1 MKITVKTTQDNQP
14 IINGVGN
21 KVIYTNKTVDVV
33 KIETTETP
41 EIPETPE
48 NTAKTQKTNNVFVS
62 KTSGKN
68 SHIFNG
74 VNGGTFN
81 FTS

>member
-41 EIPETPE
+41 ETPETPE
-48 NTAKTQKTNNVFVS
+48 TQKKSNNVFVS
-62 KTSGKN
+62 KTNGKN
-68 SHIFNG
+68 SHVFNG

>member
-41 EIPETPE
+41 E
-48 NTAKTQKTNNVFVS
+48 TQKKSNNVFVS
-62 KTSGKN
+62 KTNGKN
-68 SHIFNG
+68 SHVFNG